1 MKKVLVIIFNLILL
15 SSCQVF
21 KTSTSK
27 SVDIKSSGIT
37 QKPTIVDLKVDEK
50 KITTSVTSLIAST
63 QDVFQQQAISEALKK
78 CNCDIIVEPTFE
90 SIRKGR
96 QTTTSVTGYPGYYIN
111 FRPMTLEDTTY
122 IKIANSTQDKS
133 KVKET
138 TLGKKRK
145 IGPVIIASLGG
156 VAFFVLLRSILN

>member
-1 MKKVLVIIFNLILL
+1 MKKVLLIIFNIILL

-27 SVDIKSSGIT
+27 SIDIKISGVT

-50 KITTSVTSLIAST
+50 KITASVTSLIAST
-63 QDVFQQQAISEALKK
+63 QDVFQQQAISEALKN

-90 SIRKGR
+90 SVRKGKK
-96 QTTTSVTGYPGYYIN
+96 TTTSVTGYPGYYIN
-111 FRPMTLEDTTY
+111 FRPMTLEDTTF
-122 IKIANSTQDKS
+122 IKIANTTLDKS

-145 IGPVIIASLGG
+145 SGPIIIATLGG
-156 VAFFVLLRSILN
+156 FLFMVSLLSIIN

>member
-1 MKKVLVIIFNLILL
+1 MKKVIVIIFNLILL

-27 SVDIKSSGIT
+27 SVDIKSSGVT

-50 KITTSVTSLIAST
+50 KITASITSSTAST
-63 QDVFQQQAISEALKK
+63 QDVFQQQVISEALKK
-78 CNCDIIVEPTFE
+78 CNCDIIVEPKFE
-90 SIRKGR
+90 SIRKGN
-96 QTTTSVTGYPGYYIN
+96 QTTTTVTGYPGYYIN
-111 FRPMTLEDTTY
+111 FRPMTLEDTTFL
-122 IKIANSTQDKS
+122 KIANSTLDKT
-133 KVKET
+133 KAKET

-156 VAFFVLLRSILN
+156 VVLWVLLVSSLY